1 MGAGATWNVY
11 ELVGLNLRAPSRGE
25 GKCWQVMK
33 EEGAGCQIREL
44 EAGSH
49 LRRDAAALSEWW
61 QAWQAAEAVP
71 SLEAGRAPRL

>member
-1 MGAGATWNVY
+1 MLAGDEGGGSGLPDLGF
-11 ELVGLNLRAPSRGE
+11 EL
-25 GKCWQVMK
+25 
-33 EEGAGCQIREL
+33 IREL

>member
-11 ELVGLNLRAPSRGE
+11 ELVGLN
-25 GKCWQVMK
+25 
-33 EEGAGCQIREL
+33 QIREL